1 MPKTASENRKTSADK
16 PKASTKKS
24 AKPARNEKGWQAE
37 KSSMTRTAIL
47 DAAINCFI
55 ELGYANTTTALIANY
70 ANVSRGAMMHH
81 FPSRMSVIKE
91 VILYLHDLRL
101 VEYRELMADI
111 DKPDKRLTLE
121 NTRASV
127 NSAWKYVNLP
137 SFIAFQELLAASRT
151 DAELRQVV
159 EPVEKEFEKQF
170 MDTVKT
176 VFPHWE
182 NMPELGAANDLVQF
196 SMKGMALSHMSSRKN
211 ARARNV
217 IKILTDVLFQIYR
230 DHEIAVE

>member
-1 MPKTASENRKTSADK
+1 MLKDPVKPPLSEASAGKSAG
-16 PKASTKKS
+16 KKS
-24 AKPARNEKGWQAE
+24 AKPTRNEKGWQAE

-47 DAAINCFI
+47 DAAIKCFI

-70 ANVSRGAMMHH
+70 ASVSRGAMMHH
-81 FPSRMSVIKE
+81 FPSRMSVIKA

-101 VEYRELMADI
+101 KEYRELMADI
-111 DKPDKRLTLE
+111 DKADKRLTLE
-121 NTRASV
+121 NTRDSV
-127 NSAWKYVNLP
+127 KSAWKYVNLP

-159 EPVEKEFEKQF
+159 EPVEKEFEKHF

-182 NMPELGAANDLVQF
+182 KIPELDAANDLVQF

-211 ARARNV
+211 ARAKNV
-217 IKILTDVLFQIYR
+217 IKLLTDVLFQLYK
-230 DHEIAVE
+230 DHEIAEE